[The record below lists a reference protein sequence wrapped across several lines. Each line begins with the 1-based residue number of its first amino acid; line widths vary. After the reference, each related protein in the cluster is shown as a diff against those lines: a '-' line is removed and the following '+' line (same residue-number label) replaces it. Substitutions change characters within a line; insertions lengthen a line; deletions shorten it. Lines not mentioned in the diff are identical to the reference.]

1 MEMSVWQVN
10 EAKAHLSEVID
21 RACHEGP
28 QTITRHG
35 AERAVILSTADYQR
49 LVAQRPDFKNWLLGG
64 PKLDD
69 FIIERSPDTGR
80 DVPL

>member
-1 MEMSVWQVN
+1 MPNWQVQD
-10 EAKAHLSEVID
+10 AKSRLSELIE
-21 RACHEGP
+21 RARREGP

-35 AERAVILSTADYQR
+35 QARVVVLAVETYNE
-49 LVAQRPDFKNWLLGG
+49 LVAQRPDFKAWLTGG

-69 FIIERSPDTGR
+69 FSIERSRDTGR